1 MAPFSLKGRTNVNMR
16 PKIVILT
23 YSLGG
28 AGAERVVAN
37 LLNGLDRNRYD
48 VRLVLMNNEIEYSI
62 PAGLPIHYIEQ
73 SNRYENEY
81 LKFIKL
87 PLLAYRFARYCKAE
101 KIDLVLSVMN
111 RPNLIATMARRF
123 GLTSKVLISER
134 CYSPFT
140 YNKETLSGRIKQWL
154 LQKHYPLA
162 DAILP
167 NSQGTAEALEKIYG
181 IRSHYHVVRNPTD
194 IAGIR
199 QKASLPVDVAVD
211 FSRFTFIYAATFRP
225 EKNQR
230 MLIEAADALR
240 DYPFQLLLIG
250 KGELLQEMKALVAE
264 RKLADKI
271 QFIDFTNNPYRYMQR
286 SHCFVLP
293 SLSEGFPN
301 VLIESMALGLPIVSV
316 DCKTGP
322 RELLAPGT
330 DLDTPI
336 AENSFEKARYGI
348 LTADRS
354 LPSLIAGMRW
364 ALENPA
370 DLQAYIPLE
379 NEKAPDFEIKKVVA
393 EFSTI
398 FDSYLKL

>member
-1 MAPFSLKGRTNVNMR
+1 MR

-37 LLNGLDRNRYD
+37 LLNGLDRSRYD
-48 VRLVLMNNEIEYSI
+48 LRLVLMNNEIEYVI
-62 PAGLPIHYIEQ
+62 PEGLPIHYIEQ

-87 PLLAYRFARYCKAE
+87 PLLAYRFARYCRSE

-123 GLTSKVLISER
+123 GLKSTVLISER

-140 YNKETLSGRIKQWL
+140 YNKETISGRIKLWL
-154 LQKHYPLA
+154 LKKHYPLA

-167 NSQGTAEALEKIYG
+167 NSQGTAEALEKMYG
-181 IRSHYHVVRNPTD
+181 IHTPYQVVRNPTD
-194 IAGIR
+194 VAGIR
-199 QKASLPVDVAVD
+199 EKARLPVEADID

-250 KGELLQEMKALVAE
+250 KGELLNEMKALVAE
-264 RKLADKI
+264 RRLGDKI
-271 QFIDFTNNPYRYMQR
+271 RFIDFTNNPYRYMQR

-330 DLDTPI
+330 DLSTSIP
-336 AENSFEKARYGI
+336 ETGFEKAAYGI

-354 LPSLIAGMRW
+354 LSSLIAGMRW
-364 ALENPA
+364 ALEHKA
-370 DLQAYIPLE
+370 ELQAYSPLE
-379 NEKAPDFEIKKVVA
+379 REKSADFEIKKVVA